1 MPMRLFR
8 NFKSDAIVACASI
21 GAMVY
26 YSGTVIWP
34 TMAGTLFT
42 TSIAEVGWLSCAVG
56 GGLLFGQILAGI
68 GIRSLPK
75 MKWQMTVSLPIVS
88 SPSPSPTHP
97 LTHTS
102 TPPRSPEQ

>member
-1 MPMRLFR
+1 MRLFR

-75 MKWQMTVSLPIVS
+75 MKWQMTVSLPII
-88 SPSPSPTHP
+88 
-97 LTHTS
+97 S
-102 TPPRSPEQ
+102 TPSLITDPPANQHIRPPYRSPA